1 MNTTVRCELEPEH
14 HGGIQFFSQVVP
26 RPMFRMLPC
35 LYVLP
40 FTHPCRQPFRSTYLH
55 HAMMDG
61 CVLLLLQHHQGDD
74 NHCCYDNAAHH
85 ESNDGTFVWTHIFC
99 KEHLENKPRKRT
111 VSGGDTGRSK
121 VSADPRVRWLRWWVP
136 TNEQSMASQVL
147 RSQYFSKQKSA
158 GIWNSWTAKCLVKT
172 IEVPSIVL
180 DTGEHFS
187 ALSWFSNLYSLSRNK
202 YPETQE
208 VIRGTRTAQL
218 PTSLRNTSVTFS

>member
-1 MNTTVRCELEPEH
+1 
-14 HGGIQFFSQVVP
+14 
-26 RPMFRMLPC
+26 MLPC

-40 FTHPCRQPFRSTYLH
+40 LTHPCEQPFRSTYLH

-61 CVLLLLQHHQGDD
+61 CVLFLLQHHQGDD

-121 VSADPRVRWLRWWVP
+121 VPSRPSAVRGRAP

-147 RSQYFSKQKSA
+147 RSQFSPACLKTEVCRDLKFFD
-158 GIWNSWTAKCLVKT
+158 SWASGKNQRCPASFWTQVITFLTLASFQTCMF
-172 IEVPSIVL
+172 SI
-180 DTGEHFS
+180 
-187 ALSWFSNLYSLSRNK
+187 
-202 YPETQE
+202 
-208 VIRGTRTAQL
+208 
-218 PTSLRNTSVTFS
+218 